1 MDGILSLPDI
11 EHLRL
16 RIEPDSELVMGEL
29 PREADT
35 LTHSFELI
43 YRDDAEFQLG
53 ELTITASLQRVYDEL
68 QRRVGFILATQ
79 FLIIFVVSI
88 LILWIFRHLVTRHLA
103 DMADYTRDLS
113 LRNLAR
119 PHCLAMQVVA
129 CRAAPGLQVHPPGR
143 STLEPELGWQLTA
156 LDGLGCRRIT

>member
-1 MDGILSLPDI
+1 
-11 EHLRL
+11 
-16 RIEPDSELVMGEL
+16 MGEL

-43 YRDDAEFQLG
+43 YRDDAEFRLG
-53 ELTITASLQRVYDEL
+53 ELTITASLHRVYDEL
-68 QRRVGFILATQ
+68 RRRVGFILATQ

-113 LRNLAR
+113 LRNLSR
-119 PHCLAMQVVA
+119 PLELDRPDTPAYQRDELGMVTEAINQMRERLTETLEEA
-129 CRAAPGLQVHPPGR
+129 RAALDPADSDDGNV
-143 STLEPELGWQLTA
+143 STTTTTTTA
-156 LDGLGCRRIT
+156 TTRR